1 MIYVNF
7 ISVKLG
13 ETERGKSRS
22 ARTGGTN
29 DQITWGEEVGGGEEV
44 GQGGREIL
52 CIFLF
57 FLMFEPCEGSTY
69 SKN

>member
-7 ISVKLG
+7 ISLKLG

-29 DQITWGEEVGGGEEV
+29 DQITWGEEVGGGRKWDGV
-44 GQGGREIL
+44 GERY
-52 CIFLF
+52 CVSF
-57 FLMFEPCEGSTY
+57 Y
-69 SKN
+69 SF